1 VYAVDAA
8 NGDPVGDQVTV
19 PVYPFAAVTVE
30 TGVPPVAGTVTPP
43 IAGTETTLGFTAS
56 TVLVNVTVVAVEVSP
71 ALPPNSIRYAYD
83 CEQGRSFHSPVE
95 PQFVTAQS
103 WPGFVSLFG
112 SLPDQL
118 E

>member
-43 IAGTETTLGFTAS
+43 IAATEMALGLIAS
-56 TVLVNVTVVAVEVSP
+56 TVLVKVAVVAVDVSSG
-71 ALPPNSIRYAYD
+71 LPPNSIMYA
-83 CEQGRSFHSPVE
+83 
-95 PQFVTAQS
+95 
-103 WPGFVSLFG
+103 
-112 SLPDQL
+112 
-118 E
+118 